1 MKIVSIELENFGTF
15 YGKHVLELAN
25 KGLTLVLGDN
35 QDEPLMNSNGAGKS
49 STFEGLDWTLFG
61 DIPPSPHGSVFGTDA
76 VCMPPVSAGGM
87 TCPDCDGRG
96 YGVTNV
102 NKCSF
107 CGGTGHALRD
117 HK

>member
-76 VCMPPVSAGGM
+76 VCMPPVSAEPYRGIGR
-87 TCPDCDGRG
+87 TGDCDCADDF
-96 YGVTNV
+96 T
-102 NKCSF
+102 CAEH
-107 CGGTGHALRD
+107 GGSHVLRD